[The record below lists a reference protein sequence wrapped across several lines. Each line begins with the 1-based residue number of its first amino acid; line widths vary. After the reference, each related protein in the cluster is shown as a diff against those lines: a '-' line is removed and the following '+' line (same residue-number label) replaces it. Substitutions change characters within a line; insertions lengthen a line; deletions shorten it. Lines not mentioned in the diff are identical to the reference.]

1 MIKHKEL
8 TLQMSYGDVTV
19 EYKAYVTCEHTRTP
33 PRINCAVELC
43 DPGEEDYANF
53 KVDEILDYTVY
64 DSEGLPVDKE
74 VPENELRVHALE
86 YVRSNYDTITWE

>member
-8 TLQMSYGDVTV
+8 TLQMPYEGGIV
-19 EYKAYVTCEHTRTP
+19 EYTAYTTCEYTRIP

-43 DPGEEDYANF
+43 DPGDEDYDNF

-74 VPENELRVHALE
+74 VPESELCVHALE
-86 YVRSNYDTITWE
+86 YVRSNYDDINWE